1 MRKLILIS
9 IFLSISGAI
18 FSQGSNTECDS
29 AVYFMVQ
36 QMPIYIGDYNMILDN
51 ISQLVDSET
60 KSILKN
66 NNTNII
72 TQVNCKGFVIIP
84 SKDSTMSPFYKL
96 LENEFNKLK
105 WIPGRQGGK
114 IVNVSMTIPVR
125 IINNKINIPINFKNG
140 KGELI
145 KCKIS
150 DENSKIPISN
160 VQLITKYNN
169 CSYYSNQNGE
179 VEFYCEA
186 NDEIEIN
193 HINYQP
199 FSFNLPEKTN
209 SFQIKLTNVVYMLE
223 NVDLTI
229 NSPKKLPYKKNL
241 CNYEDWKETKLNQF
255 AILGLGDFY
264 APETAVFIGG
274 IECFCNYIVQKFI
287 FPELAFK
294 NEYSD
299 TVEISFTITEDGLSK
314 DLAFSKQLNYG
325 IDSVLNKLF
334 IEMPKWRPATQSRNK
349 TEQRFIIKLIFGSNK
364 YWKEK
369 YG

>member
-1 MRKLILIS
+1 MKKLILIS
-9 IFLSISGAI
+9 IFLSISSTI

-29 AVYFMVQ
+29 AVYFIVR

-66 NNTNII
+66 NNTNI
-72 TQVNCKGFVIIP
+72 TAQVTCKGFVTIS
-84 SKDSTMSPFYKL
+84 SKDSTMSQIYKL

-105 WIPGRQGGK
+105 WIPGKQGSK
-114 IVNVSMTIPVR
+114 FVNVSMTIPVR

-160 VQLITKYNN
+160 VRLITKYNN
-169 CSYYSNQNGE
+169 CSYFSNQNGE

-223 NVDLTI
+223 TVDLTK
-229 NSPKKLPYKKNL
+229 NFPKKLPYKKTI
-241 CNYEDWKETKLNQF
+241 CNYEDWQETKQNQF
-255 AILGLGDFY
+255 AIRGFGDIY
-264 APETAVFIGG
+264 AAETAVFNGG
-274 IECFCNYIVQKFI
+274 FECFCNYIAQEFV
-287 FPELAFK
+287 FPEIAFK

-299 TVEISFTITEDGLSK
+299 TVEISFTITEDGISK
-314 DLAFSKQLNYG
+314 DLAFSKKLNYG
-325 IDSVLNKLF
+325 IDSSLNKLF
-334 IEMPKWRPATQSRNK
+334 MEMPKWIPATQSRQK
-349 TEQRFIIKLIFGSNK
+349 IEQRFIIKLIIGGNK
-364 YWKEK
+364 YWKEN